1 MSSQNVKNTI
11 VERLLSTVAPHPCL
25 GCGKVGSVLCA
36 HCKYNITSEPFTGC
50 IVCGVASGVGICATH
65 GWPIERAFV
74 VGERSEVLEVVINKL
89 KFNNLKAAAKVL
101 AQLLDESLPVVPS
114 NTVIVPIPTVR
125 SHIRQRGYDQVEL
138 IARHFA
144 ALRGLAIH
152 RPLVRVGKATMHKL
166 DKQARKTASEQAF
179 RLEGML
185 PMSAPVL
192 ILDDIITTGATIR
205 QAATLLQPLS
215 PNVWVA
221 ALAYQP
227 LD

>member
-50 IVCGVASGVGICATH
+50 IVCGEASGVGICAKH
-65 GWPIERAFV
+65 SWPIERAFV
-74 VGERSEVLEVVINKL
+74 VGERSEVLELVINKL
-89 KFNNLKAAAKVL
+89 KFNNLKAAAGVL
-101 AQLLDESLPVVPS
+101 AQLLDESLPVLPG

-125 SHIRQRGYDQVEL
+125 SHIRQRGYDQVDL

-144 ALRGLAIH
+144 ALRGLTIQ

-166 DKQARKTASEQAF
+166 DKQERKTASEQAF
-179 RLEGML
+179 SLEDWV
-185 PMSAPVL
+185 PTTAPVL

-205 QAATLLQPLS
+205 RAGALLKPLS
-215 PNVWVA
+215 PTIWVA